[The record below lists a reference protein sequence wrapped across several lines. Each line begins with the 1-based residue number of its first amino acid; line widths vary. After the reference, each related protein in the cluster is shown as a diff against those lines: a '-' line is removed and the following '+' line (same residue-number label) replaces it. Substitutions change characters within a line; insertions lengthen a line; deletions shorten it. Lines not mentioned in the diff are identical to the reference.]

1 MKERAAL
8 ANFDLKILCV
18 DDEPFILELYESAV
32 KEAGF
37 SAILC
42 TDPDEAL
49 KVCKNEQADILLV
62 MSDFHMPQMTGF
74 EFRKKL
80 LDQGTSLPFVIVSSY
95 VTKEMALTALSLKI
109 AAFFDKPITED
120 ELVKLIEK
128 HSKPRLESI
137 RESQALETVFLEE
150 ASNILDEMDSVL
162 LALDHDRTSQE
173 KLNLIFRAAHTIKG
187 SSGVLPSDVVTRYVH
202 KYEDIISGVKKGQL
216 QFSDQVYEV
225 LLKGYDRIKELIAA
239 AANKKLGEFQLEAL
253 LPELDLT
260 SKSKS
265 SENEAQKPE
274 AKSQHAPAS
283 PSLQKAKDTISVPIN
298 MLEQLSGCSGEIT
311 VIRNMVNKLV
321 KGLELQYIGNRDI
334 QNLGELL
341 EEMHKINGTIQT
353 YITDLRKVPLSGVL
367 KPIPRIIR
375 DLAKDLGKSID
386 LTIEGEKLRVDN
398 ALATVCSN
406 SLVHLV
412 RNSADHGIEDQ
423 ATRKNLGKPDSGY
436 IQIQCKEV
444 GDEVQISIKDDGKGI
459 DPKMIRNKALEKGLF
474 TAQQL
479 SEMNEQQTLG
489 IIFASGF
496 STAAKVTDVS
506 GRGVGMDMVRSSVE
520 AVGGQILI
528 DSRPGSGSTFLLKL
542 PIPKSV
548 LIITALLVQAGR
560 HAFAVHQDAIER
572 VMRIESEKYSSLVQM
587 ASLGRTL
594 RCGEDVLPFLSLSE
608 ILNIPEAG
616 EISTAKGASKT
627 VLVLVLRS
635 DNLRYALQV
644 DEIGDAEEIV
654 VNRIQT
660 YFNPKA
666 AFAGATFMGDGSV
679 GLILNIKGIADLSNI
694 RSEEKKQESVSQREK
709 MSSTSAT
716 LDEATRS
723 FLLFKLASKALFGVP
738 LEQVFRLEE
747 FESSRIQISGGERV
761 IVYRDGVM
769 PLYSIEKILNLR
781 PSSAKNLPEK
791 ESDSKTKVSAIVA
804 KSADGYFGLQVETVV
819 DIASSDEPISDSI
832 RDRKGIVGNAY
843 IREQNVTILDLS
855 VVLGL
860 PLSA

>member
-1 MKERAAL
+1 MKESTAL

-18 DDEPFILELYESAV
+18 DDEPFILELYESAI

-37 SAILC
+37 SALLC
-42 TDPDEAL
+42 ADPTEAL
-49 KVCKNEQADILLV
+49 HLCKKEQAEILLV
-62 MSDFHMPQMTGF
+62 ISDFHMPQMTGF
-74 EFRKKL
+74 EFRKSL
-80 LDQGTSLPFVIVSSY
+80 LDQGLSLPFVIVSSY
-95 VTKEMALTALSLKI
+95 VTKEMALTAISLKI
-109 AAFFDKPITED
+109 ESFLDKPTTEGD
-120 ELVKLIEK
+120 LVSLIEK
-128 HSKPRLESI
+128 CTKQRLESI
-137 RESQALETVFLEE
+137 RESQALEAVFLEE
-150 ASNILDEMDSVL
+150 ASNIIDEMDSVL

-202 KYEDIISGVKKGQL
+202 KYEDIISGIKKGQL
-216 QFSDQVYEV
+216 EFTDHVYEI
-225 LLKGYDRIKELIAA
+225 LLKGYDRIKELIGAA
-239 AANKKLGEFQLEAL
+239 SNKKLSEFQLEVL
-253 LPELDLT
+253 LPELELT
-260 SKSKS
+260 SKPKA
-265 SENEAQKPE
+265 SEVDAKKAEV
-274 AKSQHAPAS
+274 KSQQAPAA

-321 KGLELQYIGNRDI
+321 KGLEHQYIGNRDI

-412 RNSADHGIEDQ
+412 RNSADHGIEDKI
-423 ATRKNLGKPDSGY
+423 TRKNLGKPESGY

-459 DPKMIRNKALEKGLF
+459 DPKMIRSKALEKGLF

-528 DSRPGSGSTFLLKL
+528 DSRPGNGSTFLLKL

-572 VMRIESEKYSSLVQM
+572 VMRIERENYSSLVQM

-594 RCGEDVLPFLSLSE
+594 RCGDDVLPFLSLSE
-608 ILNIPEAG
+608 ILNIPQVDA
-616 EISTAKGASKT
+616 ISSSKGSPNT
-627 VLVLVLRS
+627 ISVLVLRS

-694 RSEEKKQESVSQREK
+694 KSEEAKHEH
-709 MSSTSAT
+709 SSRRDKLTTSGAAS
-716 LDEATRS
+716 DEATRS

-747 FESSRIQISGGERV
+747 FDSSRIQRSGGERV

-769 PLYSIEKILNLR
+769 PIYSIEKILNLR
-781 PSSAKNLPEK
+781 PSSVKNPTEIAPAAN
-791 ESDSKTKVSAIVA
+791 TKVSAIVA
-804 KSADGYFGLQVETVV
+804 KSGDDYFGLQIETVI
-819 DIASSDEPISDSI
+819 DIASSDEAISDSI

>member
-1 MKERAAL
+1 MSD
-8 ANFDLKILCV
+8 FDLKILCV
-18 DDEPFILELYESAV
+18 DDEPFILELYEIAI

-37 SAILC
+37 TGVMCADPVAALSIYKKDYSDIIL
-42 TDPDEAL
+42 
-49 KVCKNEQADILLV
+49 VI
-62 MSDFHMPQMTGF
+62 SDYRMPKMTGF
-74 EFRKKL
+74 EFRKEIL
-80 LDQGTSLPFVIVSSY
+80 GAGHSIPFVVVSSSL
-95 VTKEMALTALSLKI
+95 TKEMALTTLGLKI
-109 AAFFDKPITED
+109 EAFFDKPVTKD
-120 ELVKLIEK
+120 ELVAIIRKYGK
-128 HSKPRLESI
+128 SRLESI
-137 RESQALETVFLEE
+137 REGQALESVFLEE
-150 ASNILDEMDSVL
+150 ATNILEEMDSVL

-173 KLNLIFRAAHTIKG
+173 KINLIFRAAHTVKG

-202 KYEDIISGVKKGQL
+202 KYENMISGIKKGQL
-216 QFSDQVYEV
+216 EFSDQVYEL

-239 AANKKLGEFQLEAL
+239 AGNKTLRHYQLDVL
-253 LPELDLT
+253 LPELDLDE
-260 SKSKS
+260 KS
-265 SENEAQKPE
+265 NRPFAE
-274 AKSQHAPAS
+274 AKKFEPRSSSSPAE
-283 PSLQKAKDTISVPIN
+283 PSLQKAKDTITVPIL

-321 KGLELQYIGNRDI
+321 KGLEHQYIGNRDI

-375 DLAKDLGKSID
+375 DLAKDLGKSIE
-386 LTIEGEKLRVDN
+386 LTVEGDKLRVDN

-412 RNSADHGIEDQ
+412 RNSADHGIEDL
-423 ATRKNLGKPDSGY
+423 ATRKKCGKPESGY

-459 DPKMIRNKALEKGLF
+459 DPKMIRSKALEKGLF
-474 TAQQL
+474 TSQQL
-479 SEMNEQQTLG
+479 SDMNEQQILS

-548 LIITALLVQAGR
+548 LIITALLVQSGG
-560 HAFAVHQDAIER
+560 HSFAVHQDAIER
-572 VMRIESEKYSSLVQM
+572 VMRIEPDNHAAFFQT

-594 RCGEDVLPFLSLSE
+594 RCGEDVLPFLCLSQ
-608 ILNIPEAG
+608 ILDFSENDRIRSD
-616 EISTAKGASKT
+616 IVASKT
-627 VLVLVLRS
+627 ISVLVLRS
-635 DNLRYALQV
+635 DNLRYAMEV
-644 DEIGDAEEIV
+644 DEIGDSEEIV
-654 VNRIQT
+654 VNTIQT

-679 GLILNIKGIADLSNI
+679 GLILNIKGIADIGGIKNEDI
-694 RSEEKKQESVSQREK
+694 KRPPNVHREK
-709 MSSTSAT
+709 LSAVNVTRDEST
-716 LDEATRS
+716 RN

-747 FESSRIQISGGERV
+747 FDSSKIHLSGEERV

-769 PLYSIEKILNLR
+769 PLYSMEKILNLR
-781 PSSAKNLPEK
+781 GGMLHHSLDHTSGSRK
-791 ESDSKTKVSAIVA
+791 KVSAIVA
-804 KSADGYFGLQVETVV
+804 KSGDGYFGLQVETLI
-819 DIASSDEPISDSI
+819 DIASSNDAISDSV
-832 RDRKGIVGNAY
+832 RDRKGIVGNAF

>member
-1 MKERAAL
+1 M

-18 DDEPFILELYESAV
+18 DDERFILELYESAI

-37 SAILC
+37 TAILC
-42 TDPDEAL
+42 TDPTEAL
-49 KVCKNEQADILLV
+49 TIYKKEHADMLLV
-62 MSDFHMPQMTGF
+62 ISDYHMPQMTGF
-74 EFRKKL
+74 EFRKTL
-80 LDQGTSLPFVIVSSY
+80 LSEGHSIPFVIVSSY
-95 VTKEMALTALSLKI
+95 VTKEMALTALALKI
-109 AAFFDKPITED
+109 ESFFDKPISED
-120 ELVKLIEK
+120 ELIKLIDK
-128 HSKPRLESI
+128 HSKSRLESI
-137 RESQALETVFLEE
+137 RESQALEAVFLEE

-216 QFSDQVYEV
+216 EFSDQVYEV

-239 AANKKLGEFQLEAL
+239 AANKKLKEFQLEAL
-253 LPELDLT
+253 LPELDLA
-260 SKSKS
+260 SKAKS
-265 SENEAQKPE
+265 SESDAKKVEI
-274 AKSQHAPAS
+274 KSQQTPANA
-283 PSLQKAKDTISVPIN
+283 SLQKAKDTISVPIN

-321 KGLELQYIGNRDI
+321 KGLEHQYIGNRDI

-423 ATRKNLGKPDSGY
+423 ATRKSLGKPDSGY

-474 TAQQL
+474 TSLQL

-560 HAFAVHQDAIER
+560 HSFAVHQDAIER
-572 VMRIESEKYSSLVQM
+572 VMRIEPEKYSSLVQM

-594 RCGEDVLPFLSLSE
+594 RCGEDVLPFLSISE
-608 ILNIPEAG
+608 ILKIPQTDAFDLDR
-616 EISTAKGASKT
+616 GASKT
-627 VLVLVLRS
+627 VSVLVLRS

-654 VNRIQT
+654 VNRIQS
-660 YFNPKA
+660 YFNPKS

-679 GLILNIKGIADLSNI
+679 GLILDIKGIADLSGI
-694 RSEEKKQESVSQREK
+694 KSEEKKRVSSAPRDLLTTK
-709 MSSTSAT
+709 LSTAEDST
-716 LDEATRS
+716 KS

-747 FESSRIQISGGERV
+747 FDSSKIQRSGAERV

-769 PLYSIEKILNLR
+769 PIYSIEKILNLR
-781 PSSAKNLPEK
+781 PAAAKSVAALAPEA
-791 ESDSKTKVSAIVA
+791 KTKISAIVA
-804 KSADGYFGLQVETVV
+804 KSGEGYFGLQVETLI
-819 DIASSDEPISDSI
+819 DIASSNEAISDSV
-832 RDRKGIVGNAY
+832 RDRKGIVGNAF